1 MEKWFIKNKKADFSM
16 IGKQFGISEVLARLI
31 VNRGVKT
38 KEELESYLNPEDSK
52 MHNPL
57 SLKDVDSAT
66 DILIQK
72 IKGKSKIRIVGD
84 YDVDGVIS
92 TYILQKALTRC
103 GANVDYEIPD
113 RIKDGYGINISII
126 EEAYKDQVDTI
137 ITCDNGIAAIEQ
149 IEYAK
154 SLGMTV
160 IITDHHDIPYS
171 MKEEEKVYHV
181 PAADAVVNPKQI
193 DCNYPFKEIC
203 GATVAYKLIEVL
215 YDKMNIP
222 SGEAKKLLEFV
233 AIATVCDV
241 MDLIDENRIIVK
253 IGLEMIKNTNN
264 LGLKALIQENQ
275 LEENKINTYHL
286 GFVIGPCINAS
297 GRLESAKIGLKMLLS
312 SSYDEAKAFLDQF

>member
-1 MEKWFIKNKKADFSM
+1 
-16 IGKQFGISEVLARLI
+16 
-31 VNRGVKT
+31 
-38 KEELESYLNPEDSK
+38 
-52 MHNPL
+52 
-57 SLKDVDSAT
+57 
-66 DILIQK
+66 
-72 IKGKSKIRIVGD
+72 
-84 YDVDGVIS
+84 VDGVIS

-312 SSYDEAKAFLDQF
+312 SSYDEAISY